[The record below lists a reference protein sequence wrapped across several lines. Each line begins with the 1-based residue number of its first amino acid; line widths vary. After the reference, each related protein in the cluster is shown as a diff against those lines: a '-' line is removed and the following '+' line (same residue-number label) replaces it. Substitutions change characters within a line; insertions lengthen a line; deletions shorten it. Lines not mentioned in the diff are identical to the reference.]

1 VTEDLGWVKIDPSVA
16 PVIVPLEVTSI
27 SPATGLNPFGGNI
40 VTITGNN
47 FPTSLFEDRY
57 NL

>member
-1 VTEDLGWVKIDPSVA
+1 VTEDLGRVKIDSSVS

-40 VTITGNN
+40 VTITGKN
-47 FPTSLFEDRY
+47 FPTSLLEARY